1 MNKESKIFFITVS
14 LLFIISLYFAYDAKR
29 LNIQQKDNLVKIAIV
44 KNYGLTDLAIFS
56 DASFLRNLSQ
66 SDFFSPFQE
75 NPSSFDMFPT
85 ASLITPPH
93 LTF

>member
-29 LNIQQKDNLVKIAIV
+29 FNIQQKDNLVKIAMV
-44 KNYGLTDLAIFS
+44 KNYGLTDLSIFY
-56 DASFLRNLSQ
+56 DASYLRNLSQ

-85 ASLITPPH
+85 ALLVIPPH